1 MKHYYNTGT
10 RIERNVTR
18 PSFTPPRDRRVG
30 RAPRRADNG
39 RNAEEA
45 FNHGL
50 ALGRHKGF
58 SNGLFAG
65 ILIGLGTSAAI
76 FITINY

>member
-1 MKHYYNTGT
+1 MTYRYNTGT

-18 PSFTPPRDRRVG
+18 PSPPRDRRVK

-50 ALGRHKGF
+50 SLGRHKGF
-58 SNGLFAG
+58 SNGLFVG

-76 FITINY
+76 FITINF

>member
-18 PSFTPPRDRRVG
+18 PSFTPPLDRRV
-30 RAPRRADNG
+30 RLAPRRADNG

-50 ALGRHKGF
+50 DLHHDQ
-58 SNGLFAG
+58 L
-65 ILIGLGTSAAI
+65 LETMV
-76 FITINY
+76 

>member
-1 MKHYYNTGT
+1 MTYRYSTNNGT

-18 PSFTPPRDRRVG
+18 PSPPRDRRV
-30 RAPRRADNG
+30 RLAPRRNDNG
-39 RNAEEA
+39 RNDEEA

-58 SNGLFAG
+58 SNGLFVG

-76 FITINY
+76 FITINF